1 MNILRS
7 RGHSCGF
14 TLVEILVALV
24 ILSVALAAAVR
35 AASVATDSSL
45 EVRLRTLATWAAQNR
60 IAEMTAMNAVPTVG
74 ELTGKTAMGSTEFEW
89 KQKTSDTPN
98 AAFRKVELRI
108 SQPGSANALV
118 NMTTYLVRPPGG

>member
-1 MNILRS
+1 MIVS
-7 RGHSCGF
+7 RRGGRSCGF

-60 IAEMTAMNAVPTVG
+60 IAEMTAMNAVPAVG
-74 ELTGKTAMGSTEFEW
+74 ELTGNTTMGNTEFEW

-108 SQPGSANALV
+108 SRPGSTNALV
-118 NMTTYLVRPPGG
+118 NMTTYLVRPPGN